1 MQSSKIGTIILFL
14 LIAIGA
20 VTFVMAL
27 QVDEDLV
34 DTYGYADPILYISYV
49 FSFIG
54 LLLWIGSTV
63 SSMIAKPETI
73 KGQLIG
79 VGFLAVVVLISY
91 ALADS
96 SDWEKYGNVTE
107 GEVLMSD
114 MLLYATYI
122 LSGLAIVSW
131 AYGSVVKLIK

>member
-1 MQSSKIGTIILFL
+1 MQNSKIGTYVLFI

-20 VTFVMAL
+20 IAFIMAL
-27 QVDEDLV
+27 QVDEDMV
-34 DTYGYADPILYISYV
+34 DTYGYADPILYISYI
-49 FSFIG
+49 FSVIG
-54 LLLWIGSTV
+54 ALLWIGSTA

-91 ALADS
+91 VLADA
-96 SDWEKYGNVTE
+96 SDAAQYANASE

-122 LSGLAIVSW
+122 LSALAVISW
-131 AYGSVVKLIK
+131 AYGSVVKMIK